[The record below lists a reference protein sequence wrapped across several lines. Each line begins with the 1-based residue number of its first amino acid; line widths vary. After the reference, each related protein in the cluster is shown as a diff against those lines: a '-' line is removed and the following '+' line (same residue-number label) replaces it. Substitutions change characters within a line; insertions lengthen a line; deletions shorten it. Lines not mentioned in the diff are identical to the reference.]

1 MGNHQS
7 SDQMKNDLEIMLS
20 KINALEIIAGD
31 EFQKGS
37 VKVLRALVNN
47 QIHSVSEFD
56 HLKKALDLLTLE
68 IFEIKTKVNS
78 L

>member
-31 EFQKGS
+31 EFQKGT

>member
-7 SDQMKNDLEIMLS
+7 SEEMRKELDTMLS
-20 KINALEIIAGD
+20 KLNALEIVAHD
-31 EFQKGS
+31 EFQKGT
-37 VKVLRALVNN
+37 VKVLRRLVEG
-47 QIHSVSEFD
+47 QMHSVSEFD
-56 HLKKALDLLTLE
+56 HLKKALDLITLE

>member
-1 MGNHQS
+1 MLFRS
-7 SDQMKNDLEIMLS
+7 EIMLS

-31 EFQKGS
+31 EFQKGT

-68 IFEIKTKVNS
+68 IFEVKTKVNS